1 MDLGDFVSKIE
12 ENAISHKNI
21 LPVFEKR
28 FFRLWIDLVIKD
40 FPEVENFRINKQET
54 LIEDFCNLDKKLF
67 LINKGRIKAKLINDL
82 PSLDSF
88 TTGEVN
94 ILKKELGKQRK
105 IMPIRQLFSQIP
117 NLLTTLK
124 PCLMMSPLTVSQFLE
139 SELYTFDTVIFDEA
153 SQVKTENAL
162 GAILR
167 GKQLIIAGDRHQ
179 LPPTNFFEVQ
189 SQDDDFDSDEI
200 DTSAGNSILDE
211 AIFLPN
217 RELLWHYRSRHEN
230 LIAFSNSN
238 IYKNNLSNV
247 GRLHLDSWEKL
258 KIGA

>member
-1 MDLGDFVSKIE
+1 MEKITPFVDWFSLMFEKTENIKGLEVKDLSLRASNCFEHIEQLENWIDYNISRQKLVDMDLGDFVLKIE

-189 SQDDDFDSDEI
+189 SQDD
-200 DTSAGNSILDE
+200 
-211 AIFLPN
+211 
-217 RELLWHYRSRHEN
+217 
-230 LIAFSNSN
+230 
-238 IYKNNLSNV
+238 
-247 GRLHLDSWEKL
+247 
-258 KIGA
+258 

>member
-1 MDLGDFVSKIE
+1 M
-12 ENAISHKNI
+12 
-21 LPVFEKR
+21 
-28 FFRLWIDLVIKD
+28 
-40 FPEVENFRINKQET
+40 
-54 LIEDFCNLDKKLF
+54 
-67 LINKGRIKAKLINDL
+67 

-217 RELLWHYRSRHEN
+217 RDLLWHYRSRHEN

-238 IYKNNLSNV
+238 IYKNNLVTFPAPLGKIENWGV
-247 GRLHLDSWEKL
+247 EYIYVENGFYNGKNTPKGNPIEAEKIAEMVFTHIKDFPNRSL
-258 KIGA
+258 GVITFGLVQEEAS